1 MFVWQIMMGGDRLPD
16 LGWEVRSAGGRWFL
30 SIGELHAAKR
40 VMTWSYGGIFHSATS
55 PCVHVQV
62 LFFFFNPQSSRNRQQ
77 FFKRVIYR
85 RLWFA
90 GRDGETDSVEF
101 GKDNGSRYNISP
113 DLALSSSFILHTLP
127 RALPLLHTQCQSPQP
142 ICQTFQR
149 APPVPC
155 QPLGMGWFPCEK
167 PQGQWLYELGFTSLP
182 KANPGQCRMLA
193 EQLVGWGG
201 CWGPAELCCHPWRLH
216 TSSVLTRA
224 HLWASALLCRQQRLV
239 ALWKFLSYISLCC
252 SRVIPDL
259 HTGAAEKRRIRLITL
274 LTPLLL
280 KGPFLWNCLVLLFQA
295 VTTLLVS
302 QPLPS
307 PTNAIPIPW
316 VQKERGLWIEF
327 IISKNQ
333 LAPHKSSR

>member
-62 LFFFFNPQSSRNRQQ
+62 LVFFFNPQSSRNRQQ

-85 RLWFA
+85 HLWFA

-201 CWGPAELCCHPWRLH
+201 CWGHQL
-216 TSSVLTRA
+216 SSA
-224 HLWASALLCRQQRLV
+224 
-239 ALWKFLSYISLCC
+239 
-252 SRVIPDL
+252 VIPGVFTLPLCSPGLTFGLL
-259 HTGAAEKRRIRLITL
+259 HCFAGSRGWWLYGSFSATFPFAAAGWSLIYTL
-274 LTPLLL
+274 VQQK
-280 KGPFLWNCLVLLFQA
+280 KGESDSLHCWHPCC
-295 VTTLLVS
+295 
-302 QPLPS
+302 
-307 PTNAIPIPW
+307 
-316 VQKERGLWIEF
+316 
-327 IISKNQ
+327 
-333 LAPHKSSR
+333 